1 MDEFLMK
8 DFYKNKKILITGHS
22 GFKGAW
28 MSLFLNQL
36 GSTVSGLSDMKIQSG
51 IYREIKK
58 NKIFTDE
65 FTGDISN
72 LNFINEIISKNDFD
86 IVFHFAA
93 QGIVSKAAENPRETI
108 TTNVLGTY
116 NLLDACNRNENI
128 KLFVVATTDK
138 VYEDHS
144 NNNIESSKLGGRE
157 FYSASKA
164 SSEHIIQAF
173 VNTEKRGDLF
183 IGTVRAGNVLGGGDY
198 GKDRILTDVLNSL
211 SKKTNITLRNPNAIR
226 PWQYILDSIY
236 GYLLVGEHCQ
246 IDSQNSIFNLNS
258 ELNNKYTVLNFV
270 ETLLEQWTSDY
281 KCSIKYEEGDK
292 FYESKILTIN
302 SSKAQN
308 ILDWCP
314 SFDMESLCK
323 YIAEYETS
331 TNKYEYAISHVNSF
345 LEKVN

>member
-1 MDEFLMK
+1 
-8 DFYKNKKILITGHS
+8 
-22 GFKGAW
+22 
-28 MSLFLNQL
+28 
-36 GSTVSGLSDMKIQSG
+36 
-51 IYREIKK
+51 
-58 NKIFTDE
+58 
-65 FTGDISN
+65 
-72 LNFINEIISKNDFD
+72 
-86 IVFHFAA
+86 VFHFAA

>member
-1 MDEFLMK
+1 MQG
-8 DFYKNKKILITGHS
+8 FYNNKKILVTGHS

-58 NKIFTDE
+58 NKIFEEE

-72 LNFINEIISKNDFD
+72 SNFTNEVISKNDFD

-93 QGIVSKAAENPRETI
+93 QGIVSKAAESPRETI
-108 TTNVLGTY
+108 LANILGTY
-116 NLLDACNRNENI
+116 NVLDACNKNENI
-128 KLFVVATTDK
+128 KLLVVATTDK
-138 VYEDHS
+138 VYENHS
-144 NNNIESSKLGGRE
+144 DNNIETSKLGGRE

-173 VNTEKRGDLF
+173 INTEKRGDLF
-183 IGTVRAGNVLGGGDY
+183 TGIVRAGNVLGGGDY

-211 SKKTNITLRNPNAIR
+211 HKRTNITLRNPNAIR

-236 GYLLVGEHCQ
+236 GYLLVGAHCE
-246 IDSQNSIFNLNS
+246 INSQNDIFNLNS
-258 ELNNKYTVLNFV
+258 ELNNKHTVLNFV

-281 KCSIKYEEGDK
+281 QCSIKYEEDDK

-308 ILDWCP
+308 ILDWSP

-331 TNKYEYAISHVNSF
+331 ADKYEYAISHVNSF
-345 LEKVN
+345 LEKEN